1 LEPPRS
7 WHKTV
12 ASAIAAL
19 TFLSALT
26 GNDALADGIVK
37 IRLLDTDTSTEITGT
52 ATLTGTDLKGHLT
65 GSSSDIVVTGF
76 VSDHSVRVNLAGR
89 IVLSCSPVQQFMSG
103 NDSRYAE
110 VVSIGM
116 TLNCLN
122 HPSINFIIELA
133 LPAHPLIPPA
143 ASGQGQSAST
153 R

>member
-1 LEPPRS
+1 MEPPRS

-37 IRLLDTDTSTEITGT
+37 IRLLDADTSTEITGT

-65 GSSSDIVVTGF
+65 GSGSDIVVTGF

-89 IVLSCSPVQQFMSG
+89 IVLGCSPAQQYMGG
-103 NDSRYAE
+103 NNSRYAE
-110 VVSIGM
+110 VVSIDM
-116 TLNCLN
+116 TLNCFN
-122 HPSINFIIELA
+122 RPSINFVIELV
-133 LPAHPLIPPA
+133 LPPHPLVVPTQPNI
-143 ASGQGQSAST
+143 GESASLQ
-153 R
+153 